1 MFSISNKHEE
11 FFDYLVANAEN
22 FHRGAVIAHEVM
34 QDVSTISLHLKEIVK
49 LEHESSKT
57 NQDIIFKLSRVFIT
71 PIDREDFYKL
81 TGQLE
86 NSIDSLQGALMRTSM
101 YHVTTAPEAAVTM
114 TEQLV
119 LMGEEMNKI
128 FSLLKDIDR
137 NQANLM
143 RHAERLNRL
152 ESEIDHLYRQE
163 ISRLFSGEEK
173 DLLNVI
179 RWKDILGTLEEAS
192 DNVETLANTVKEV
205 TMKYA

>member
-11 FFDYLVANAEN
+11 FFDYLVANAQN
-22 FHRGAVIAHEVM
+22 FHRGAVIANEVM

-49 LEHESSKT
+49 LEHESPKT

-81 TGQLE
+81 TCQLE

-101 YHVTTAPEAAVTM
+101 YHVTSAPEAAVAM

-119 LMGEEMNKI
+119 LMGEEMNNI
-128 FSLLKDIDR
+128 FELLKDIDR

-192 DNVETLANTVKEV
+192 DNVETLANTVKEA